1 VAVACRWQGGG
12 IYRHVW
18 LTKRSPVH
26 LTTWGTHVI
35 PQVLPGTIIEAN
47 TQAQA
52 QVQGGLQAAG
62 FLNISAVVASDAAA
76 SSYGLSSAAPSS
88 VASLVTATFDLI
100 DADDTVVTSLTTA
113 AVPVAEGGEATV
125 EASGAVTKAVDL
137 WTGEKLTHSLSHLCD
152 SFPLNNKECRF
163 NET

>member
-1 VAVACRWQGGG
+1 MSECLTPRVAVACCWQGGG

-35 PQVLPGTIIEAN
+35 PQVLPGTIIEADYAE
-47 TQAQA
+47 AQG
-52 QVQGGLQAAG
+52 QGSLQAAG

-76 SSYGLSSAAPSS
+76 ASYGLSSAAPSS
-88 VASLVTATFDLI
+88 IASLVTATFDLI

-113 AVPVAEGGEATV
+113 VAVPVAEGGEATV
-125 EASGAVTKAVDL
+125 EANGAVSKAVDL
-137 WTGEKLTHSLSHLCD
+137 WTGEQLTHDLSQ
-152 SFPLNNKECRF
+152 
-163 NET
+163 

>member
-47 TQAQA
+47 AEAQG
-52 QVQGGLQAAG
+52 QGQGSLQAAG

-76 SSYGLSSAAPSS
+76 ASYGVSSAAPSS
-88 VASLVTATFDLI
+88 VASLITATFDLI

-113 AVPVAEGGEATV
+113 VAVPVAEGGEATV
-125 EASGAVTKAVDL
+125 EASGAVSKAVDL
-137 WTGEKLTHSLSHLCD
+137 WTGEKLTHNLSQ
-152 SFPLNNKECRF
+152 
-163 NET
+163 

>member
-1 VAVACRWQGGG
+1 M
-12 IYRHVW
+12 
-18 LTKRSPVH
+18 
-26 LTTWGTHVI
+26 
-35 PQVLPGTIIEAN
+35 LPGTIIEAN

-76 SSYGLSSAAPSS
+76 SSYGLSSAALSS

-113 AVPVAEGGEATV
+113 AAVPVAKGGEATV

-137 WTGEKLTHSLSHLCD
+137 WTSEKLTQNLSQ
-152 SFPLNNKECRF
+152 
-163 NET
+163 